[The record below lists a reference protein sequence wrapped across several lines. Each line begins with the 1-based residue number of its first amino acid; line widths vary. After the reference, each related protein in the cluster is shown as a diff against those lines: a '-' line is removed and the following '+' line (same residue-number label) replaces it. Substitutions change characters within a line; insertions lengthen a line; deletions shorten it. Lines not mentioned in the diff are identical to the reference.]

1 MQRKSPIKSFKLTNF
16 VSGQFIRKL
25 LRHIFQH
32 SNAAQASDIYSDEEH
47 PSTQNRHQS
56 TSLSHAC
63 SAQHACVTQASPGP
77 QKQRDLQA
85 EPLRF
90 TTLPVLCKPHHI
102 YKIINKT
109 KIGFKRKRRHINP
122 RRRSRAPSFTHF
134 KFIKKI
140 KFTQLQKRCAN
151 DGITGCIN
159 ISFWP
164 C

>member
-134 KFIKKI
+134 KFIKK
-140 KFTQLQKRCAN
+140 N
-151 DGITGCIN
+151 
-159 ISFWP
+159 
-164 C
+164 

>member
-90 TTLPVLCKPHHI
+90 TTLPVLCKPH
-102 YKIINKT
+102 YKIVQNKT
-109 KIGFKRKRRHINP
+109 GNVGTKNA
-122 RRRSRAPSFTHF
+122 SVA
-134 KFIKKI
+134 
-140 KFTQLQKRCAN
+140 
-151 DGITGCIN
+151 
-159 ISFWP
+159 ISIFVSGVALLLP
-164 C
+164 VISNL